1 MENSFSIKVNENL
14 DFQLSKDDI
23 EKLDILKTSKKD
35 FHLLYGSKSFH
46 IEVVSTDFNNRSY
59 VLRVNGMEYHT
70 SIENK
75 LDKLIDA
82 MGFASN
88 GTKNITSIEAPMP
101 GLILDI
107 SVKAGQE
114 VAEDDQL
121 LILEAMKMENIIS
134 SPRAGVIKEI
144 SVKKGE
150 AVDKKQILLTFE

>member
-1 MENSFSIKVNENL
+1 MENSYSIKVNEDL

-23 EKLDILKTSKKD
+23 DKLDILKTGIKD
-35 FHLLYGSKSFH
+35 FHLLHGSKSYH
-46 IEVVSTDFNNRSY
+46 IEIVSSDFNNRSY
-59 VLRVNGMEYHT
+59 VLKVNGMEYQT
-70 SIENK
+70 TIENT

-88 GTKNITSIEAPMP
+88 GSKNITSIEAPMP

-114 VAEDDQL
+114 VQEDDQL

-134 SPRAGVIKEI
+134 SPRTGVIKDI
-144 SVKKGE
+144 SVKQGE